1 MTRLSPPRSA
11 YVHVPFCARRC
22 GYCNFTLVAGRGD
35 LVERYLQAIEV
46 ELGRVCTA
54 HHEGQEDAP
63 TEQMVGG
70 ADPTDEVD
78 TLFFG
83 GGTPTFLTPEQM
95 RRLARMVLA
104 RHPLAKPS
112 PRRSE
117 VLERGQAH
125 FAAKTPQNEPVP
137 GGSNTGSKV
146 EWTVEAN
153 PNDVDAAMIDALAEL
168 GVNRLSLG
176 VQSFR
181 AEKLRLL
188 ERDHTAADVERAVG
202 LACGA
207 GMAVAL
213 DLIFATPG
221 ETLTQWAADLDAA
234 LALEPEHVS
243 TYGLTF
249 ERGTQFWGRLGRGDL
264 VEVDEETQRDMY
276 LLAIDRL
283 ESAGLAQYE
292 VSNFARPGCRSRHN
306 EAYWLGAEYFAYG
319 PGAARYVGGVRETN
333 HRSTTTYL
341 KRVLAGDSP
350 VAERERL
357 DPERRARELLVFGLR
372 RLDGVR
378 RQEFAEQTGFEIDTL
393 VGGPLQKFVELGL
406 LSDESGRIQLTRAG
420 LLVSDAMWP
429 EML

>member
-1 MTRLSPPRSA
+1 MKRLSPPRSA

-35 LVERYLQAIEV
+35 LVERYLQAIEL
-46 ELGRVCTA
+46 ELA
-54 HHEGQEDAP
+54 QL
-63 TEQMVGG
+63 GG
-70 ADPTDEVD
+70 PREVD

-83 GGTPTFLTPEQM
+83 GGTPTFLSPDQM
-95 RRLARMVLA
+95 RRLAQAVLK

-112 PRRSE
+112 PCPLPKGEGSE
-117 VLERGQAH
+117 G
-125 FAAKTPQNEPVP
+125 
-137 GGSNTGSKV
+137 

-153 PNDVDAAMIDALAEL
+153 PNDVDRPMIESLAEL

-176 VQSFR
+176 AQSFR
-181 AEKLRLL
+181 ADKLQLL
-188 ERDHTAADVERAVG
+188 ERDHEAGDVERAVR
-202 LACGA
+202 LARGA

-234 LALEPEHVS
+234 LALALDHIS

-249 ERGTQFWGRLGRGDL
+249 ERGARFWSQLAHGQL

-283 ESAGLAQYE
+283 ASAGLAQYE
-292 VSNFARPGCRSRHN
+292 ISNFARPGCRSRHN
-306 EAYWLGAEYFAYG
+306 EAYWLGEGYYGYG
-319 PGAARYVGGVRETN
+319 PGAARYVDGVREIN

-341 KRVLAGDSP
+341 KRVLSGASP
-350 VAERERL
+350 VAEREKL

-372 RLDGVR
+372 RTDGIQ
-378 RQEFAEQTGFEIDTL
+378 RQAFADQTGFDVDEL
-393 VGGPLQKFVELGL
+393 VGGPLKKFVDLGL
-406 LSDESGRIQLTRAG
+406 LVDTDGRIRLTREG
-420 LLVSDAMWP
+420 LVVSDAIWP
-429 EML
+429 EFL